1 MNTDF
6 SDLSL
11 MQISDSF
18 FPTGLYTMS
27 NGLETLFSEK
37 RITGMDELCELIQ
50 TNIVQQIGP
59 SDCVALSNAY
69 DSTSLNNVEKILNQN
84 NIYTVEDII
93 RYYPRKYLD
102 RTNIKRK
109 NLQFRFFGAS

>member
-1 MNTDF
+1 MSTDF

-37 RITGMDELCELIQ
+37 RITGMDELYELVQ

-59 SDCVALSNAY
+59 C
-69 DSTSLNNVEKILNQN
+69 
-84 NIYTVEDII
+84 
-93 RYYPRKYLD
+93 D
-102 RTNIKRK
+102 RSEERRVGKECRS
-109 NLQFRFFGAS
+109 RWSPYH

>member
-1 MNTDF
+1 MSTDF

-37 RITGMDELCELIQ
+37 RITGMDELYELVQ

-59 SDCVALSNAY
+59 CDCLHFQMPMITLAL
-69 DSTSLNNVEKILNQN
+69 TIL
-84 NIYTVEDII
+84 
-93 RYYPRKYLD
+93 K
-102 RTNIKRK
+102 K
-109 NLQFRFFGAS
+109 

>member
-1 MNTDF
+1 MSTDF

-37 RITGMDELCELIQ
+37 RITGMDELYELFRQ
-50 TNIVQQIGP
+50 TLYNKLVRVI
-59 SDCVALSNAY
+59 ALHFQMPMI
-69 DSTSLNNVEKILNQN
+69 ILALM
-84 NIYTVEDII
+84 IL
-93 RYYPRKYLD
+93 K
-102 RTNIKRK
+102 K
-109 NLQFRFFGAS
+109 

>member
-1 MNTDF
+1 MNTDL

-37 RITGMDELCELIQ
+37 RITGMDELWIPFFLLGFIQ
-50 TNIVQQIGP
+50 CLMVWKHYFLKKG
-59 SDCVALSNAY
+59 
-69 DSTSLNNVEKILNQN
+69 
-84 NIYTVEDII
+84 
-93 RYYPRKYLD
+93 
-102 RTNIKRK
+102 
-109 NLQFRFFGAS
+109 

>member
-1 MNTDF
+1 MSTDF

-37 RITGMDELCELIQ
+37 RITGMDELYELVQ

-59 SDCVALSNAY
+59 CDCVALSNAY
-69 DSTSLNNVEKILNQN
+69 DHASSNDLEKIIICDKSLLAMKLVKELRESTCRSRTKKN
-84 NIYTVEDII
+84 N
-93 RYYPRKYLD
+93 
-102 RTNIKRK
+102 
-109 NLQFRFFGAS
+109 

>member
-1 MNTDF
+1 MSTDF

-37 RITGMDELCELIQ
+37 RITGMDELYELVQ

-59 SDCVALSNAY
+59 CDVLHFQMPMIILAL
-69 DSTSLNNVEKILNQN
+69 TIL
-84 NIYTVEDII
+84 
-93 RYYPRKYLD
+93 K
-102 RTNIKRK
+102 K
-109 NLQFRFFGAS
+109 